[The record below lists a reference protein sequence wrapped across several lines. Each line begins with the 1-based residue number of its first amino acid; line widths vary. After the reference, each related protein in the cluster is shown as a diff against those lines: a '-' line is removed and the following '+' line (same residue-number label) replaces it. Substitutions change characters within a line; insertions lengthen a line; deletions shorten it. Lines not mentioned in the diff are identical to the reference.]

1 MKKKKQNR
9 VSLYIYI
16 YIYIYQM
23 MNVAFFYFNMRCKKN
38 GVAGVFNGPEGL
50 HASSKRVN
58 E

>member
-1 MKKKKQNR
+1 
-9 VSLYIYI
+9 
-16 YIYIYQM
+16 M

-38 GVAGVFNGPEGL
+38 GVAGVFNGPESL

>member
-1 MKKKKQNR
+1 MKKKNKIECH
-9 VSLYIYI
+9 YIYI